1 MFNLGTGIG
10 SSLHNGEFKVDPD
23 ALKQVLM
30 SIAVFLKDW
39 LVSRNVA
46 ITDVMTTK
54 ISVIYSPQEKAF
66 YRSARMPFQAKTQE
80 NERKGYLAVV
90 QSL

>member
-1 MFNLGTGIG
+1 M
-10 SSLHNGEFKVDPD
+10 
-23 ALKQVLM
+23 
-30 SIAVFLKDW
+30 
-39 LVSRNVA
+39 SRNVA

-90 QSL
+90 

>member
-1 MFNLGTGIG
+1 M
-10 SSLHNGEFKVDPD
+10 
-23 ALKQVLM
+23 
-30 SIAVFLKDW
+30 
-39 LVSRNVA
+39 SRNVA

-54 ISVIYSPQEKAF
+54 ISVISSPQGKAF

-90 QSL
+90 